1 MLLSLAIWI
10 PIAAVLRGLAA
21 GGAQR
26 APLQR
31 WIALA
36 GALLGFVV
44 TVPLYTS
51 FNIQEAGMQ
60 FVELV
65 PWIERFNVNYHLGGD
80 GISVLFVILNSFI
93 TLLVVIAG
101 WMAPESRVGQYHAA
115 FLVLS
120 GVVSRG

>member
-10 PIAAVLRGLAA
+10 PIAAGLLVLAA
-21 GGAQR
+21 GGDVR
-26 APLQR
+26 APRQR

-60 FVELV
+60 FVELA
-65 PWIERFNVNYHLGGD
+65 PWIERFNINYHLGVD

-101 WMAPESRVGQYHAA
+101 WTAGERPIGQYHAA